1 MSQARIKIIT
11 LFVVGLLLGPAY
23 HLYCSSFTGENTHTS
38 SLDNIGNR
46 WILDDKSI
54 FRISEGLS
62 YKPFEVPLSPM
73 DNNVRLDVSCLQSNC
88 PQLDGASI
96 SISNGAQLI
105 FQETININTIA
116 LSKKISVGPISIPY
130 PEKFMVLIEPI
141 VKVENPSQLTLSIIK
156 NVTSPSL
163 LLIWIGYGLTFLPL
177 LFLAKT
183 FIKKI

>member
-1 MSQARIKIIT
+1 MV
-11 LFVVGLLLGPAY
+11 L
-23 HLYCSSFTGENTHTS
+23 
-38 SLDNIGNR
+38 
-46 WILDDKSI
+46 
-54 FRISEGLS
+54 
-62 YKPFEVPLSPM
+62 
-73 DNNVRLDVSCLQSNC
+73 
-88 PQLDGASI
+88 
-96 SISNGAQLI
+96 
-105 FQETININTIA
+105 QETININTIA
-116 LSKKISVGPISIPY
+116 LSQNISVGPISIPY